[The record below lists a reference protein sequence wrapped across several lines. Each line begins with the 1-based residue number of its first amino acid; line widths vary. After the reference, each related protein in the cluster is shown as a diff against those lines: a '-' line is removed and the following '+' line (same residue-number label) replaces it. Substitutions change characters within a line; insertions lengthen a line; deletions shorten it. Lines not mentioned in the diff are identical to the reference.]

1 MNNTSNETTS
11 NNNDA
16 VLVFY
21 SERVSI
27 VGYQLLRLNLSA
39 IVYYIFIYPL
49 CLLDIYLYPFIVFV
63 FCFKPIPF
71 NELFSCYKK
80 KTNNDNTT
88 DSSDNTAEDAEKS
101 IISLISQ

>member
-49 CLLDIYLYPFIVFV
+49 CLLDVSLYPFIVFI
-63 FCFKPIPF
+63 FCFKPIP
-71 NELFSCYKK
+71 LKSLCSCNKK
-80 KTNNDNTT
+80 K
-88 DSSDNTAEDAEKS
+88 
-101 IISLISQ
+101 